1 MEVRKLQLIGGSSFM
16 VSLPKNWIR
25 ENTLKQGDEI
35 VLSIDGRHIKLSPKR
50 TAEDEV
56 KKVEIDKI
64 IKYDD
69 EFLFRFILSLYLLGF
84 DEIIIRDTTI
94 TPRIAVKISE
104 IVKKLNGVE
113 ITHASDE
120 RIILRCFVSPEM
132 DSTTLL
138 YRMAEIVMEMIDSI
152 DNALM
157 FRDFREVDSAVKLE
171 EDSDRLYYLTT
182 RYENKISKLTSESND
197 KLVAKALEEIAD
209 SLAELSLGIREYNI
223 DTGKLINLLREIKG
237 LFQSSFQ
244 AYIEKDIRVS
254 ESVMN
259 NLKKVYPKINEAPCP
274 LKETYRCMKV
284 ILETAFNDAIRK
296 SVIEYL

>member
-16 VSLPKNWIR
+16 ISLPKNWIK
-25 ENTLKQGDEI
+25 ENTLRQGDEI
-35 VLSIDGRHIKLSPKR
+35 VLSVDGRHIKLSPKK
-50 TAEDEV
+50 TVEGDK
-56 KKVEIDKI
+56 KKVHIDKI

-84 DEIIIRDTTI
+84 DEIVIQDTTI

-104 IVKKLNGVE
+104 IVKKLNGLE

-120 RIILRCFVSPEM
+120 RIILKCFTASEM
-132 DSTTLL
+132 DSTTLI
-138 YRMAEIVMEMIDSI
+138 YRMAEIVTEMMDSI

-157 FRDFREVDSAVKLE
+157 FRDFREINSAIKLE

-182 RYENKISKLTSESND
+182 RYENKISKLSSESSD

-209 SLAELSLGIREYNI
+209 SLAELCLKITEYNM
-223 DTGKLINLLREIKG
+223 DTREFLNLLREMRN
-237 LFQSSFQ
+237 LFQSAFQ
-244 AYIEKDIRVS
+244 AYIDKDIRSS

-259 NLKKVYPKINEAPCP
+259 NLKKAHPRINEAPFP
-274 LKETYRCMKV
+274 LQETYRCMKM
-284 ILETAFNDAIRK
+284 IAETAFNDAIRK

>member
-1 MEVRKLQLIGGSSFM
+1 MI
-16 VSLPKNWIR
+16 SLPKNWIR

-50 TAEDEV
+50 IAEDEI

-84 DEIIIRDTTI
+84 DEIIIHDTTI

-120 RIILRCFVSPEM
+120 RIILRCFTSPEM

-157 FRDFREVDSAVKLE
+157 FKDFREIDSVIKLE

-182 RYENKISKLTSESND
+182 RYENKISKHTSESNN

-209 SLAELSLGIREYNI
+209 SLTELSLKIRDYPL
-223 DTGKLINLLREIKG
+223 DTGEIINLLREIRS
-237 LFQSSFQ
+237 LFQSTFQ
-244 AYIEKDIRVS
+244 AYVDKDIRAS
-254 ESVMN
+254 ELVLN
-259 NLKKVYPKINEAPCP
+259 NLKKVYPRINEAPYQI
-274 LKETYRCMKV
+274 KESYKCMKMIV
-284 ILETAFNDAIRK
+284 EIAFNDAIRK
-296 SVIEYL
+296 SVVEYL